1 MYISKSLKICPFK
14 EFLDELELLKK
25 TDNRH
30 RDRQRMIREW
40 CHESQGSRYVKFEAK
55 DSSDYDK

>member
-25 TDNRH
+25 TDNSH
-30 RDRQRMIREW
+30 RDR
-40 CHESQGSRYVKFEAK
+40 
-55 DSSDYDK
+55 